1 MSDFMDKVKSFFD
14 KGLEVSKDALTKA
27 GSAVSDYSD
36 KAVTKIGVK
45 QLEGK
50 IQKIYAELG
59 SMVYEYNEAN
69 NSEKITCETEFVK
82 KAIED
87 INKLKEEIKSK
98 NDELNERLAE
108 NSVKNDQK
116 NV

>member
-14 KGLEVSKDALTKA
+14 KSLEVSKDALSKA

-36 KAVTKIGVK
+36 KTMTKIGVK

-59 SMVYEYNEAN
+59 SMVYDYIEAN
-69 NSEKITCETEFVK
+69 NTQNINGETEFVK

-98 NDELNERLAE
+98 NEELNERLSE
-108 NSVKNDQK
+108 NSSKND
-116 NV
+116 